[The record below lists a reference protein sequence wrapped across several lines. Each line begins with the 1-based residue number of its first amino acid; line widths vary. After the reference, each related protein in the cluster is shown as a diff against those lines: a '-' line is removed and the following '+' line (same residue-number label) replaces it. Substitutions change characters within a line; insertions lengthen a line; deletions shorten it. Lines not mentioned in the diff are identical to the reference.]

1 MSVVV
6 VIKFPGATVDR
17 FKEVYARHTETMAA
31 VSAEGRSKGA
41 IHHMFLADENG
52 EMMVIDEWGSMAEFE
67 AFFAAQDDIKAI
79 VGEIGV
85 TGPPT
90 AVGYSVIDTPDR
102 F

>member
-6 VIKFPGATVDR
+6 VIKFPGATIDKFR
-17 FKEVYARHTETMAA
+17 EVYGRNTDTMVGIADD
-31 VSAEGRSKGA
+31 GRTKGA
-41 IHHMFLADENG
+41 IHHTFVEGENG
-52 EMMVIDEWGSMAEFE
+52 ELMVIDEWGSTAEFE

-79 VGEIGV
+79 MTEVGV

-90 AVGYSVIDTPDR
+90 TVSYQVLDTPDK